1 MSTGDN
7 ELNYDALMYEVS
19 RITFKSLENVFL
31 SQNINGMSIN
41 VTDGLFAIAEAI
53 DRLAEAISE
62 SKKG

>member
-1 MSTGDN
+1 
-7 ELNYDALMYEVS
+7 
-19 RITFKSLENVFL
+19 VFL